1 MVHRSTG
8 CKGRP
13 AQFKRSKVPNCYH
26 DGSATSASALN
37 TAAKPS
43 YSPAAVYRRL
53 LRYSAPHWKVLILA
67 LLGMVVFGGS
77 DAVMVYLVKG
87 LTNTFTNHDRLVIRW
102 LPWAILGL
110 FLVRAV
116 ANFTAAY
123 GMAWVGQGVVA
134 KMRQQVFSH
143 LLHVPVS
150 YHDRSRTADLQAKL
164 TYHASQI
171 ADSASS
177 VLASVI
183 QGGISATVLLG
194 SMFYYSW
201 RLTLFALLIVPFV
214 ALSIDW
220 VNRRFRTV
228 STRVQNSMGGMTH
241 AADEAITGRRVV
253 KLYGGESFVLG
264 AFRQLNEYLRR
275 QSLKMT
281 EASAISTSSLEL
293 IAAIGVSFLVGLA
306 TSPRMLEAMSPGDFV
321 AFVVAMLALRQPI
334 SSMTGLSERV
344 QRGVVAGADLFAFL
358 DTPVEQDSGSLPL
371 ARAHGALRFEEVRFS
386 YDEDQSDALA
396 GVTLDVPA
404 GKTVAFVGQSGGGK
418 STLLSLIPRFYDP
431 AGGRVLLDGVDLR
444 DYKLADLRR
453 QIALVDQN
461 VVLFN
466 ASIGENIA
474 YGEAGAT
481 RERIEQAARRACAW
495 DFIQKLPQGLD
506 TPLGQDGGGLS
517 GGQRQRIAIARALYK
532 DAPILILDEATSAL
546 DTESER
552 YIQQGLE
559 ELMRGRTTLVIAH
572 RLSTVQSADLIVVI
586 QNGRVVE
593 QGSNAEL
600 LARNGVYA
608 SLHRLQFRES
618 EEAA

>member
-1 MVHRSTG
+1 MDTVTKDPYR
-8 CKGRP
+8 
-13 AQFKRSKVPNCYH
+13 
-26 DGSATSASALN
+26 
-37 TAAKPS
+37 
-43 YSPAAVYRRL
+43 PAAVYRRL
-53 LRYSAPHWKVLILA
+53 LRYSAPHWRVLLLA
-67 LLGMVVFGGS
+67 LLGMAIFGGS
-77 DAVMVYLVKG
+77 DAVMVTLVKH
-87 LTNTFTNHDRLVIRW
+87 LTDIFSSHDLTVIHW

-116 ANFTAAY
+116 ANFGASY

-134 KMRQQVFSH
+134 QMRQQVFAH
-143 LLHVPVS
+143 LLRVPVR
-150 YHDRSRTADLQAKL
+150 YHDRARNADLQAKL
-164 TYHASQI
+164 TYHASQV

-177 VLASVI
+177 VLASLI
-183 QGGISATVLLG
+183 QGGISASVLLG

-201 RLTLFALLIVPFV
+201 RLTLFSLLIVPFV
-214 ALSIDW
+214 AVSIDW

-228 STRVQNSMGGMTH
+228 SARIQNSMGGMTH

-253 KLYGGESFVLG
+253 KLYGGENFVL
-264 AFRQLNEYLRR
+264 ASFHKLNDYLRR

-281 EASAISTSSLEL
+281 EANAISTSSLEL
-293 IAAIGVSFLVGLA
+293 IAAIGVSALVALA

-334 SSMTGLSERV
+334 NSMTGLSERI
-344 QRGVVAGADLFAFL
+344 QRGVAAGSDLFAFL
-358 DTPVEQDSGSLPL
+358 DTPVEEDSGKLPL
-371 ARAHGALRFEEVRFS
+371 QRARGAIRFEDVRFS
-386 YDEDQSDALA
+386 YDDDKSDALA
-396 GVTLDVPA
+396 GVSVDIPA

-431 AGGRVLLDGVDLR
+431 SSGRVLLDGTDLR
-444 DYKLADLRR
+444 DYRLGDLRR
-453 QIALVDQN
+453 QISLVDQN

-466 ASIGENIA
+466 ATIAENIA
-474 YGEAGAT
+474 YGEDGAT
-481 RERIEQAARRACAW
+481 HERIEQAARRACAW
-495 DFIQKLPQGLD
+495 DFIQKLPRGLD

-572 RLSTVQSADLIVVI
+572 RLSTIQSADLIVVI
-586 QNGRVVE
+586 QGGRVVE

-608 SLHRLQFRES
+608 SLHRLQFREP

>member
-1 MVHRSTG
+1 
-8 CKGRP
+8 
-13 AQFKRSKVPNCYH
+13 
-26 DGSATSASALN
+26 LN
-37 TAAKPS
+37 TVTKDP
-43 YSPAAVYRRL
+43 YRPAAVYRRL
-53 LRYSAPHWKVLILA
+53 LRYSAPHWKVLSLA
-67 LLGMVVFGGS
+67 LLGMAVFGGS
-77 DAVMVYLVKG
+77 DAIMVYLVKG
-87 LTNTFTNHDRLVIRW
+87 LTNTFTNHDPQVIRW
-102 LPWAILGL
+102 LPWAIVGL

-134 KMRQQVFSH
+134 QMRQQVFGH
-143 LLHVPVS
+143 LLQVPVS

-214 ALSIDW
+214 AVSIDW

-253 KLYGGESFVLG
+253 KLYGGENFVLAG
-264 AFRQLNEYLRR
+264 FRQLNDYLRR

-293 IAAIGVSFLVGLA
+293 IAAIGVSALVALA

-344 QRGVVAGADLFAFL
+344 QRGVVAGADLFRFL
-358 DTPVEQDSGSLPL
+358 DTPVEPDSGSLPL
-371 ARAHGALRFEEVRFS
+371 QRARGAIRFDDVRFAYS
-386 YDEDQSDALA
+386 EGQADALA
-396 GVTLDVPA
+396 GVTLDIPP

-431 AGGRVLLDGVDLR
+431 ASGRVLLDGTDLR
-444 DYKLADLRR
+444 DYRLSDLRR

-466 ASIGENIA
+466 ATIAENIA

-495 DFIQKLPQGLD
+495 DFIQNLPQGLD

-600 LARNGVYA
+600 LARNGAYA
-608 SLHRLQFRES
+608 ALHRLQFRDAA
-618 EEAA
+618 EEAAA

>member
-1 MVHRSTG
+1 MNTVT
-8 CKGRP
+8 KDPYRP
-13 AQFKRSKVPNCYH
+13 
-26 DGSATSASALN
+26 G
-37 TAAKPS
+37 
-43 YSPAAVYRRL
+43 AVYRRL
-53 LRYSAPHWKVLILA
+53 LRYSAPHWRVLILA
-67 LLGMVVFGGS
+67 LLGMVLFGGS
-77 DAVMVYLVKG
+77 DAVMVPLVKH
-87 LTNTFTNHDRLVIRW
+87 LTDIFANHDLTVIRW

-110 FLVRAV
+110 FLVRAI
-116 ANFTAAY
+116 ANFGASY

-134 KMRQQVFSH
+134 QMRQQVFAH
-143 LLHVPVS
+143 LLRVPVR
-150 YHDRSRTADLQAKL
+150 YHDRARVADLQAKL

-183 QGGISATVLLG
+183 QGGISAAVLLG

-214 ALSIDW
+214 AVSIDW

-228 STRVQNSMGGMTH
+228 SQRIQNSMGGMTH

-253 KLYGGESFVLG
+253 KLYGGENFVL
-264 AFRQLNEYLRR
+264 ASFRQLNNYLRR

-281 EASAISTSSLEL
+281 EANAISTSSLEL
-293 IAAIGVSFLVGLA
+293 IAAIGVSALVALA

-334 SSMTGLSERV
+334 NSMTGLSERI
-344 QRGVVAGADLFAFL
+344 QRGVAAGSDLFAFL
-358 DTPVEQDSGSLPL
+358 DTPVEQDRGELPL
-371 ARAHGALRFEEVRFS
+371 VRARGAIRFEDVRFS
-386 YDEDQSDALA
+386 YDDDKSDALA
-396 GVTLDVPA
+396 GVSLDIPA

-431 AGGRVLLDGVDLR
+431 GSGRVLLDGTDLR
-444 DYKLADLRR
+444 DYRLGDLRR
-453 QIALVDQN
+453 QMALVDQN

-466 ASIGENIA
+466 ASIAENIA
-474 YGEAGAT
+474 YGEADAT
-481 RERIEQAARRACAW
+481 RERIETAARRACAW

-572 RLSTVQSADLIVVI
+572 RLSTVQNADLIVVI
-586 QNGRVVE
+586 QDGRVVE
-593 QGSNAEL
+593 QGSNVEL
-600 LARNGVYA
+600 LARNGAYA
-608 SLHRLQFRES
+608 ALHRLQFRDAA
-618 EEAA
+618 EEAAA

>member
-1 MVHRSTG
+1 
-8 CKGRP
+8 
-13 AQFKRSKVPNCYH
+13 
-26 DGSATSASALN
+26 LN
-37 TAAKPS
+37 TATKD
-43 YSPAAVYRRL
+43 YRPAAVYRRL

-67 LLGMVVFGGS
+67 LLGMAVFGGS
-77 DAVMVYLVKG
+77 DAVMVTLVKN
-87 LTNTFTNHDRLVIRW
+87 LTDIFASHDHGVIRW

-116 ANFTAAY
+116 ANFGASY

-134 KMRQQVFSH
+134 QMRQQVFAH
-143 LLHVPVS
+143 LLRVPVS

-164 TYHASQI
+164 TYHASQV

-183 QGGISATVLLG
+183 QGGISAAVLLG
-194 SMFYYSW
+194 SMFWYSW
-201 RLTLFALLIVPFV
+201 RLTLFALLIVPPV
-214 ALSIDW
+214 ALSIGW

-228 STRVQNSMGGMTH
+228 SQRIQNSMGGMTH

-253 KLYGGESFVLG
+253 KLYGGENFVLAG
-264 AFRQLNEYLRR
+264 FRQLNDYLRR

-281 EASAISTSSLEL
+281 EANAISTSSLEL
-293 IAAIGVSFLVGLA
+293 IAAIGVSALVALA

-334 SSMTGLSERV
+334 NSMTGLSERV
-344 QRGVVAGADLFAFL
+344 QRGVAAGADLFAFL
-358 DTPVEQDSGSLPL
+358 DTAVEPDSGKLPL
-371 ARAHGALRFEEVRFS
+371 QRAHGAIRFEEVRFS
-386 YDEDQSDALA
+386 YDEDQADALA
-396 GVTLDVPA
+396 GVTVDIPA

-431 AGGRVLLDGVDLR
+431 ASGRVLLDGTDLR
-444 DYKLADLRR
+444 DYRLSDLRR

-466 ASIGENIA
+466 ASIAENIA
-474 YGEAGAT
+474 YGEADAT
-481 RERIEQAARRACAW
+481 RERIETAARRACAW

-572 RLSTVQSADLIVVI
+572 RLSTVQNADLIVVI
-586 QNGRVVE
+586 QGGRVVE

-600 LARNGVYA
+600 LARNGAYA
-608 SLHRLQFRES
+608 ALHRLQFRDTA
-618 EEAA
+618 EEAAA